1 MYKVTKTYG
10 HDRGYS
16 CAFRQ
21 WSAESNCKYLHGYSL
36 GFKITLQSPTL
47 DINNWVYDFG
57 NFSFLENWLTQN
69 FDHTL
74 LVAKNDPE
82 KEMLMLLNNKV
93 ARVIELEKISCEY
106 FAEMTFRYIDNHLS
120 NIDVEVIS
128 VQVSE
133 HGSNAGIYT
142 KLNA

>member
-47 DINNWVYDFG
+47 DTNNWVYDFG

-106 FAEMTFRYIDNHLS
+106 FAEMTFKYIDNHLS

-133 HGSNAGIYT
+133 HGSNAGTYT

>member
-21 WSAESNCKYLHGYSL
+21 WSAESNGKYLHGYSL

-106 FAEMTFRYIDNHLS
+106 FAEMTFKYIDNHLS

>member
-57 NFSFLENWLTQN
+57 NFSFLENWLIQN

-120 NIDVEVIS
+120 NIDVKVIS
-128 VQVSE
+128 VEVSE
-133 HGSNAGIYT
+133 HGSNAAIYT

>member
-36 GFKITLQSPTL
+36 GFKITLQSPIL
-47 DINNWVYDFG
+47 DTNNWVYDFG

>member
-106 FAEMTFRYIDNHLS
+106 FAEMTFKYIDNHLS

>member
-106 FAEMTFRYIDNHLS
+106 FAEMTFKYIDNYLS

-128 VQVSE
+128 EEVSE

>member
-1 MYKVTKTYG
+1 MYKVIKTYG
-10 HDRGYS
+10 HERGYS

-21 WSAESNCKYLHGYSL
+21 WSAKSNCKYLHGYSL

-47 DINNWVYDFG
+47 DVNNWVYDFG
-57 NFSFLENWLTQN
+57 NFSFLEDWLIQN

-74 LVAKNDPE
+74 LVAQNDPE
-82 KEMLMLLNNKV
+82 KEMLKLLNTKV

-106 FAEMTFRYIDNHLS
+106 FAEMTYKYIDEHLS

-128 VQVSE
+128 VEVSE
-133 HGSNAGIYT
+133 HGSNAAIYT

>member
-106 FAEMTFRYIDNHLS
+106 FAEMTFKYIDNHLS

-128 VQVSE
+128 VEVSE

>member
-1 MYKVTKTYG
+1 MYKVIKTYG

-21 WSAESNCKYLHGYSL
+21 WSAKSNCKYLHGYSL

-47 DINNWVYDFG
+47 DENNWVYDFG
-57 NFSFLENWLTQN
+57 NFSFLEVWLIQN

-74 LVAKNDPE
+74 LVAQNDPE
-82 KEMLMLLNNKV
+82 KEMLKLLNTKV

-106 FAEMTFRYIDNHLS
+106 FAEMTYEYIDEHLS

-128 VQVSE
+128 VEVSE
-133 HGSNAGIYT
+133 HGSNAAIYT
-142 KLNA
+142 KSNA

>member
-57 NFSFLENWLTQN
+57 NFLFLENWLTQN

-128 VQVSE
+128 VEVSE

>member
-120 NIDVEVIS
+120 NIDVKVIS
-128 VQVSE
+128 VEVSE
-133 HGSNAGIYT
+133 HGSNAAIYT

>member
-57 NFSFLENWLTQN
+57 NFSFLENWLIQN

-106 FAEMTFRYIDNHLS
+106 FLS
-120 NIDVEVIS
+120 LIHIS
-128 VQVSE
+128 E
-133 HGSNAGIYT
+133 PTRPY
-142 KLNA
+142 

>member
-82 KEMLMLLNNKV
+82 KEMLMLLNNRV

-128 VQVSE
+128 VEVSE

>member
-36 GFKITLQSPTL
+36 SFKITLQSPTL

-128 VQVSE
+128 VEVSE

>member
-106 FAEMTFRYIDNHLS
+106 FAEMTFKYIDNYLS

-128 VQVSE
+128 VEVSE